1 MKYKQISIIA
11 TFFLFFLLFSSC
23 QIWHTADENGQKYQ
37 IEAQTIGEDS
47 LVLAMIQPY
56 KKELDK
62 EMNLVIGKC
71 TKDMNKNKPESLLTN
86 WMTDALQ
93 KKTMDYYKKPID
105 FTVSNYG
112 GIRVPVIAAGE
123 VTRGEIFEVMPF
135 DNMITVVE
143 MADTTVRKLFEHMA
157 SDNGWP
163 VSSSVHYEIKD
174 QKPFNILING
184 KPIEK
189 GKIYTVSV
197 SDYLAS
203 GGDKAYFFAEGKRE
217 DLGILIRDALIDFVT
232 EETKAGREINSKLDG
247 RLKYLE

>member
-1 MKYKQISIIA
+1 MNYKQISISAI
-11 TFFLFFLLFSSC
+11 FFLLFSSC
-23 QIWHTADENGQKYQ
+23 QIWHTAEEKGQKYQ
-37 IEAQTIGEDS
+37 VEAETIGEDS

-56 KKELDK
+56 KMELDK

-71 TKDMNKNKPESLLTN
+71 TKDMNKDKPESLLTN

-93 KKTMDYYKKPID
+93 KKTADYYKKPID

-112 GIRVPVIAAGE
+112 GIRVPVMAAGE
-123 VTRGEIFEVMPF
+123 LTRGEVFEIMPF

-143 MADTTVRKLFEHMA
+143 MADTTVMKLFEHMA
-157 SDNGWP
+157 DDKGWP
-163 VSSSVHYEIKD
+163 ISGNVHYEIKD